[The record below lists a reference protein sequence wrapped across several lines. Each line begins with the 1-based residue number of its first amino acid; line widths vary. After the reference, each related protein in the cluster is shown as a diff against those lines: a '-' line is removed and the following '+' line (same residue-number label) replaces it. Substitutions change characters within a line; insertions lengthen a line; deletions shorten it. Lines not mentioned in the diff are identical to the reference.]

1 MVPSI
6 GMQENVMIEC
16 LQNHTPD
23 VLVIDEIGRKKE
35 VMAAL
40 TVKQRGV
47 RIVASAHGNL
57 VDMIKNK
64 ELNGLIGGVESV
76 LLGDEAAK
84 ENHGRKMKA
93 QRLASSIFDVIIE
106 LKKGDL
112 TQWNIIT
119 NVSETVD
126 AILQERTWSFQTRK
140 RDQAGRVWVEHS
152 FQTTPLN
159 K

>member
-1 MVPSI
+1 M
-6 GMQENVMIEC
+6 
-16 LQNHTPD
+16 
-23 VLVIDEIGRKKE
+23 
-35 VMAAL
+35 

-76 LLGDEAAK
+76 LLGDEAARL
-84 ENHGRKMKA
+84 NQGRKMKA
-93 QRLASSIFDVIIE
+93 QRVANSIFDVIIE

-112 TQWNIIT
+112 TQWNIID

-126 AILQERTWSFQTRK
+126 AILEGKSYAYQCRI
-140 RDQAGRVWVEHS
+140 RDEMGRVWVDYS
-152 FQTTPLN
+152 YQRIASL
-159 K
+159 